1 MTLRLISAIFLLGN
15 LTPQAQNEE
24 KTYELERLNRQRSH
38 IRQILTYEFDLAP
51 KSLLG
56 NC

>member
-38 IRQILTYEFDLAP
+38 IRQILTYEFDLAT